1 MMQNIKSLQKLI
13 LNGLLVIGLM
23 SSLPSSILAEQ
34 IDGKDIDAVYK
45 TKFHYDSFE
54 QERKLAYEF
63 FIKEIGKNMPW
74 IEFRHI
80 GVDLFDIDQDG
91 EQEIFAYVNGDGM
104 CPRVGCP
111 FAILKKDLSKQ
122 GGYTALK
129 WGRNIY
135 IIFGYDT
142 PSYIL
147 KSIHNGYHDLVFGE
161 KDDVDLLIWEWD
173 GEKYD

>member
-1 MMQNIKSLQKLI
+1 MMQNIKQLQKLI
-13 LNGLLVIGLM
+13 LKGLLIIGLM
-23 SSLPSSILAEQ
+23 ISLPSSVLAEQ

-45 TKFHYDSFE
+45 TKFHYDGFE

-80 GVDLFDIDQDG
+80 GVDFFDVDQDG
-91 EQEIFAYVNGDGM
+91 QQEIFAYVNGEDM

-111 FAILKKDLSKQ
+111 FAILKKYKSSIGDFKALPWIGKNILSVS
-122 GGYTALK
+122 
-129 WGRNIY
+129 GRNE
-135 IIFGYDT
+135 
-142 PSYIL
+142 PYIL
-147 KSIHNGYHDLVFGE
+147 KSMHNGYHDLVFG
-161 KDDVDLLIWEWD
+161 KRNDTDLHIWTWD